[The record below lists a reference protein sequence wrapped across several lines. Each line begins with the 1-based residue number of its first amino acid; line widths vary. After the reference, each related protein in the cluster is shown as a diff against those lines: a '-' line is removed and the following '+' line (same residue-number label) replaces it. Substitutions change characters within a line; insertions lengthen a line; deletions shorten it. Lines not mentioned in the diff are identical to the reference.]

1 MLTTQLEHVLAV
13 DTFWTFASPQRSAK
27 THFLSPAKKSFYGLD
42 FLQIKKKI
50 LFLSHEEKMSVEQ
63 YRLPTRGNVEKV
75 LKNFEAKEGV
85 IYLTGQV
92 VLERDDT
99 DVELPFRQE
108 SNFFYVTGKK
118 YRDIEKKNFSSN

>member
-1 MLTTQLEHVLAV
+1 
-13 DTFWTFASPQRSAK
+13 
-27 THFLSPAKKSFYGLD
+27 
-42 FLQIKKKI
+42 
-50 LFLSHEEKMSVEQ
+50 MSVEQ

-118 YRDIEKKNFSSN
+118 YRDIEKKISLPIKHAI